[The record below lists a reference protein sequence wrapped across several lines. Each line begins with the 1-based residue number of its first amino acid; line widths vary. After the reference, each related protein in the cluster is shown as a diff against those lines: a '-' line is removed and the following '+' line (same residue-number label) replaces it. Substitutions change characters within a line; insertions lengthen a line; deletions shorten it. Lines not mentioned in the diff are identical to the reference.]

1 MSSAATKLE
10 VPYKVKKVYK
20 YIKGKTGAKE
30 TFASWKNRK
39 IWKFKCTLMQI
50 WWFHY
55 MFGFI

>member
-30 TFASWKNRK
+30 TFASCKKRK

-50 WWFHY
+50 
-55 MFGFI
+55 